1 MGRVKTETI
10 NGAKWQFL
18 QKLTMQPVQFVY
30 SVLLARLVTP
40 EEFGIMGLT
49 SIFFALATLLAD
61 SGFSTALIRDPNRTK
76 EDINTVFWTNLVIT
90 TLMCALLWLAAP
102 LFAIFFRQ
110 PILVWLTRVSAI
122 MMLLNSTC
130 GVHFTLYTCRRDFKT
145 PAIINVVTTVI
156 GMPITVYCAY
166 LGWGCWALMVQGIVS
181 GIAKLAMVWWL
192 SPWKPQCIWSR
203 DSFDRFFSF
212 GSKLLVNGIIDTC
225 FAHMKNLA
233 IGRIYSAV
241 DLGLFNRANHI
252 AKLPVDTINSVL
264 GNVTLPIL
272 ATLQSDRSRLLNVYS
287 KYIRVTS
294 LAIFFGCFLLCA
306 LAEPFIALCYGPR
319 WLICVG
325 YAQILL
331 MGLMGSHY
339 TVINLNLLIVMGRSD
354 LVMKLNFIRKALAL
368 IAIISALCISMY
380 AVCWAA
386 LLVVPF
392 NIAVNTYYPAK
403 LYGMTLRRQMQ
414 DFMPYLLYSLL
425 CCAPAYALTFTPLPH
440 YAQLALGVSL
450 STGLYI
456 GLLLCVKDAI
466 FTDLLRTI
474 THSPRWPFKKRIA

>member
-61 SGFSTALIRDPNRTK
+61 SGFTTALIRDPNRTK
-76 EDINTVFWTNLVIT
+76 EDINTVFWTNLGIT
-90 TLMCALLWLAAP
+90 TLMCAMLWLAAP
-102 LFAIFFRQ
+102 LFALFFHQ

-122 MMLLNSTC
+122 MMLINSTC

-145 PAIINVVTTVI
+145 PAIIYVVTAVI

-181 GIAKLAMVWWL
+181 GFAKLAIVWWV
-192 SPWKPQCIWSR
+192 SPWKPQWIWSK
-203 DSFDRFFSF
+203 DSFRRFFAF
-212 GSKLLVNGIIDTC
+212 GSKLLVSNFVDTC
-225 FAHMKNLA
+225 FLHLKNLA
-233 IGRIYSAV
+233 IGRIYSAA
-241 DLGLFNRANHI
+241 DLGLFNRANHM
-252 AKLPVDTINSVL
+252 ARLPMDTVNSIL
-264 GNVTLPIL
+264 GSVTLPIL
-272 ATLQSDRSRLLNVYS
+272 ATLQADMGHLLSVYS

-294 LAIFFGCFLLCA
+294 LVIFFACLLLCA
-306 LAEPFIALCYGPR
+306 LAEPFIELCYGPR
-319 WLICVG
+319 WIVCVD
-325 YAQILL
+325 YAQVLL
-331 MGLMGSHY
+331 LGLIGGHY
-339 TVINLNLLIVMGRSD
+339 TIINLNLLIVLGRSD

-368 IAIISALCISMY
+368 ITLASTLSISMF
-380 AVCWAA
+380 AVCWAP
-386 LLVVPF
+386 LIVTPF

-414 DFMPYLLYSLL
+414 DFMPYLLYSAL
-425 CCAPAYALTFTPLPH
+425 CCAPAYALTFTSLPH
-440 YAQLALGVSL
+440 YAQLMLGVPL
-450 STGLYI
+450 SIGLYV
-456 GLLLCVKDAI
+456 GLLLLIKDVI
-466 FTDLLRTI
+466 FIDLLRTI
-474 THSPRWPFKKRIA
+474 TQSPYWPFKKSAA